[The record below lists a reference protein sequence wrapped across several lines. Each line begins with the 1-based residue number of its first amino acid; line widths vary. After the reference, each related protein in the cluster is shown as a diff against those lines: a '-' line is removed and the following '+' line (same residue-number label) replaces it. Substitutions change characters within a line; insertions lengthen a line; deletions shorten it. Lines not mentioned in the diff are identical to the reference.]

1 MARRYIPVNA
11 MADTK
16 ETAMPMITLQY
27 ASPRS
32 KPGLTETLA
41 KAANDLS
48 ATILHKDPQVTAV
61 VVEEIDPAK
70 WFVGNASLA
79 QHGLAGFWLDIRIV
93 DGTNTREEKAAFV
106 AATFARMSE
115 LLGPLHHESYVHVN
129 EVRGD
134 AYGYGG
140 LTQNERYIA
149 NKLKQAVKAA
159 A

>member
-1 MARRYIPVNA
+1 
-11 MADTK
+11 
-16 ETAMPMITLQY
+16 MPMITLQY

-32 KPGLTETLA
+32 KPGFTETLA

-79 QHGLAGFWLDIRIV
+79 QQALASFWLDIRIV

-115 LLGPLHHESYVHVN
+115 LIGPLHNESYVHLN

-149 NKLKQAVKAA
+149 NKLKQAVRAA